1 MKKFTFPKR
10 SLASIQPQTLLLELT
25 SLIHK
30 VIPLNPRDLLRLN
43 FHWLIH
49 VPRNYF
55 PGIALHWGLWA
66 RERWSG
72 LQPWGAHSPGSLR
85 NRHDHTHGRLRKLQG
100 YHRLPLL
107 RGRGCRYRWLHCSTS
122 CTSGHHLLQT
132 FPYTLWHHRPGV
144 SRTISRKPVSRRQLR
159 PTLCSMYVTGP
170 ESSIVTLLC
179 VTRAVAPKSCGLVS
193 WGPGPSRGLLRQN
206 SAGSSQTWGFNNR
219 T

>member
-1 MKKFTFPKR
+1 MRQVFLLGQVPSKKECVYAFSKMLDIFKFCPSKNIW
-10 SLASIQPQTLLLELT
+10 SQYILMLFKA
-25 SLIHK
+25 
-30 VIPLNPRDLLRLN
+30 N
-43 FHWLIH
+43 FLFFLS
-49 VPRNYF
+49 ND
-55 PGIALHWGLWA
+55 
-66 RERWSG
+66 S
-72 LQPWGAHSPGSLR
+72 
-85 NRHDHTHGRLRKLQG
+85 
-100 YHRLPLL
+100 
-107 RGRGCRYRWLHCSTS
+107 STS